1 MRRTKMLIPRL
12 IIILLC
18 ILTLSEKVRAEEVCK
33 NLEGLIEPSENVE
46 LSSQVP
52 GVLIEVLVERGDRVS
67 KGQIVARLNSKVE
80 AAMIEL
86 SRAKLE
92 FGRRKVVRNEEL
104 FRDKLIS
111 EHEKDEMETE
121 IRLAAL
127 ELREGEERLNMRNIF
142 SPLDGIVMERML
154 SPGEYINDG
163 AVLNIVA
170 IDPLF
175 VEVVAPVECYGKIK
189 KGSAAEVMPGEP
201 LGGTYRSKVA
211 IADKV
216 IDAASGTFRV
226 RLELANSEGNLP
238 AGLKCNVRFLE

>member
-1 MRRTKMLIPRL
+1 MLKPG
-12 IIILLC
+12 IIFFLLC
-18 ILTLSEKVRAEEVCK
+18 LLTLADQVRAEGICR

-52 GVLIEVLVERGDRVS
+52 GVLSEVLVERGDRVS

-86 SRAKLE
+86 SQAKLE

-104 FRDKLIS
+104 FLDKLIS

-121 IRLAAL
+121 VRLAGL
-127 ELREGEERLNMRNIF
+127 ELREAEERLNMRNIF
-142 SPLDGIVMERML
+142 SPIDGIVMEKLL

-163 AVLNIVA
+163 AVLHIVA
-170 IDPLF
+170 IDPLY
-175 VEVVAPVECYGKIK
+175 VEVVAPGECYGKIK
-189 KGSAAEVMPGEP
+189 MGGKAQVRPGEP
-201 LGGTYRSKVA
+201 LGGTYLSQVA

-216 IDAASGTFRV
+216 IDAASGTFGV
-226 RLELANSEGNLP
+226 RLELPNGEGQLP
-238 AGLKCNVRFLE
+238 AGLKCMVRFLGE

>member
-1 MRRTKMLIPRL
+1 MSISKVV
-12 IIILLC
+12 ILLLF
-18 ILTLSEKVRAEEVCK
+18 IFTISEKVLADDICRE
-33 NLEGLIEPSENVE
+33 LEGLIEPSENVE

-52 GVLIEVLVERGDRVS
+52 GVLVEVMVERGDHVS
-67 KGQIVARLNSKVE
+67 EGQIVARLNSKVE
-80 AAMIEL
+80 EAMIEL

-104 FRDKLIS
+104 FKDKLIS

-127 ELREGEERLNMRNIF
+127 ELRDAEERLNLRNIF
-142 SPLDGIVMERML
+142 SPIDGIVMERML

-163 AVLNIVA
+163 AVMHIVA

-189 KGSAAEVMPGEP
+189 KGGKAEVIPGEP
-201 LGGTYRSKVA
+201 LGGSYMSQVA

-216 IDAASGTFRV
+216 IDAASGTFGV
-226 RLELANSEGNLP
+226 RLELANSEGKLP
-238 AGLKCNVRFLE
+238 AGLKCSVRFLEE